1 MYIENHYDIGDM
13 VYLHTDNDQL
23 QRVVTGILV
32 KPSSLTYALSCGSN
46 ESWHYDFEITVE
58 KNVLKT
64 SAN

>member
-1 MYIENHYDIGDM
+1 MHIHNYYNIGDM

>member
-23 QRVVTGILV
+23 QRFVTGILV

>member
-1 MYIENHYDIGDM
+1 MHIHNYYNIGDM

-32 KPSSLTYALSCGSN
+32 KPSSLTYALSCGSD